1 MWIRYG
7 EQMPQLDKQRSC
19 PLSYQLPCCQGTGYV
34 VQAVGGLARAARC
47 ECVLR
52 CPLCVGSNLL
62 TVDGVSRP
70 CKQPSPGA
78 VITRFN
84 RAAIPARFASAT
96 LDNFSNTN
104 GDMKK
109 HLKTIRAWLKDFKFD
124 SSRGLVLSGPVGLG
138 KTHLLIAL
146 TKALITKGISVKFVD
161 FFQLLSILRDG
172 FASDR
177 SELSTLEPLIAVDV
191 LAIDE
196 IGKGRNS
203 EWEKNILDQLIM
215 GRYNRNRTVIASTNY
230 RLTVPEAVKRGSFNL
245 PLDTGEDSQRPPD
258 YNTKELRTLVGD
270 RTYSRLVEI
279 TDFYELHGED
289 FRQLR

>member
-1 MWIRYG
+1 M
-7 EQMPQLDKQRSC
+7 
-19 PLSYQLPCCQGTGYV
+19 
-34 VQAVGGLARAARC
+34 
-47 ECVLR
+47 R

-62 TVDGVSRP
+62 TVDGVSRA
-70 CKQPSPGA
+70 CKQPAPGA
-78 VITRFN
+78 VIARLN
-84 RAAIPARFASAT
+84 RAAIPARFATAR
-96 LDNFSNTN
+96 LDNFTN
-104 GDMKK
+104 LSGDMQK
-109 HLKTIRAWLKDFKFD
+109 HFKAIQAWLKTFHPTN
-124 SSRGLVLSGPVGLG
+124 SRGLVLSGPVGLG

-146 TKALITKGISVKFVD
+146 TRELINKGINVKFVD

-196 IGKGRNS
+196 MGKGRNS

-230 RLTVPEAVKRGSFNL
+230 RLTVPATVKRGSFNV
-245 PLDTGEDSQRPPD
+245 PLDTGEETKRPPE
-258 YNTKELRTLVGD
+258 YNTKELRTVVGE
-270 RTYSRLVEI
+270 RTYSRLVEMA
-279 TDFYELHGED
+279 DFYELHGDD

>member
-1 MWIRYG
+1 MS
-7 EQMPQLDKQRSC
+7 LADKQRSC
-19 PLSYQLPCCQGTGYV
+19 SLSYQQACCQGTGYV

-62 TVDGVSRP
+62 AVDGVSRP

-78 VITRFN
+78 VIARLN
-84 RAAIPARFASAT
+84 RASIPARFAQAT
-96 LDNFSNTN
+96 LGNFSNLN

-109 HLKTIRAWLKDFKFD
+109 HLKTLCAWLKEFKPA

-146 TKALITKGISVKFVD
+146 TKELIAKGISVKFVD

-230 RLTVPEAVKRGSFNL
+230 RLTAPKTVKRGSFNV
-245 PLDTGEDSQRPPD
+245 PLDTEEDSQRPPE
-258 YNTKELRTLVGD
+258 YSGKELRALVGD

>member
-1 MWIRYG
+1 MANERV
-7 EQMPQLDKQRSC
+7 C
-19 PLSYQLPCCQGTGYV
+19 PLRYQQPCCRGTGYV
-34 VQAVGGLARAARC
+34 VRPEGGVAQAERC
-47 ECVLR
+47 VCVLR

-62 TVDGVSRP
+62 PIEGVSRV
-70 CKQPSPGA
+70 CKRPPPGE
-78 VITRFN
+78 VIARFN
-84 RAAIPARFASAT
+84 RAAIPARFANAT
-96 LDNFSNTN
+96 LDNFTN
-104 GDMKK
+104 LNDDMSR
-109 HLKTIRAWLKDFKFD
+109 HLKAMRNWLQTFRPAT
-124 SSRGLVLSGPVGLG
+124 SRGLMLSGPVGVG
-138 KTHLLIAL
+138 KTHLLVAL
-146 TKALITKGISVKFVD
+146 TRELIKKNIDVKFID

-177 SELSTLEPLIAVDV
+177 SELSTLEPLMAVDV

-230 RLTVPEAVKRGSFNL
+230 RLTLPRTVKRGSFNV
-245 PLDTGEDSQRPPD
+245 PLDTGEERERPPD
-258 YNTKELRTLVGD
+258 YSLKELRTTIGE

-279 TDFYELHGED
+279 TDFYELHGND

>member
-1 MWIRYG
+1 M
-7 EQMPQLDKQRSC
+7 
-19 PLSYQLPCCQGTGYV
+19 
-34 VQAVGGLARAARC
+34 QADGGLARAERC
-47 ECVLR
+47 SCVVR

-62 TVDGVSRP
+62 TVDGVSRA
-70 CKQPSPGA
+70 CKKPMPGA
-78 VITRFN
+78 VIGRIN
-84 RAAIPARFASAT
+84 RATIPARFARAT
-96 LDNFSNTN
+96 LDNFTN
-104 GDMKK
+104 LDDDMKR
-109 HLKTIRAWLKDFKFD
+109 HLKAMRAWLKTFNPV

-138 KTHLLIAL
+138 KTHLLVAL
-146 TKALITKGISVKFVD
+146 TRELVTRGINVRFVD

-172 FASDR
+172 FGSDR

-230 RLTVPEAVKRGSFNL
+230 RLAVPKTVQRGSFNI
-245 PLDTGEDSQRPPD
+245 PLDTGEETKRPPD
-258 YNTKELRTLVGD
+258 YSLKELRTLVGD

-279 TDFYELHGED
+279 TDFYELHGAD